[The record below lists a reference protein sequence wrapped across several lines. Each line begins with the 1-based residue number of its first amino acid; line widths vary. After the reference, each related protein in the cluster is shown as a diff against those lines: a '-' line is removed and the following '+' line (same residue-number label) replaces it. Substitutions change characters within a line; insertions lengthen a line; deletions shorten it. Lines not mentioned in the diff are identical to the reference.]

1 PSSSFLQASM
11 SPSNPGRDKVQE
23 TGERLMEHLLL
34 TTAEAAERLRIG
46 KSTLYDLIRSRRL
59 RTVKIGKRR
68 LVPVDALPEV
78 IALLVEEESAA

>member
-1 PSSSFLQASM
+1 M
-11 SPSNPGRDKVQE
+11 D
-23 TGERLMEHLLL
+23 HLLL

-78 IALLVEEESAA
+78 IALLAEEEAAA

>member
-1 PSSSFLQASM
+1 
-11 SPSNPGRDKVQE
+11 
-23 TGERLMEHLLL
+23 MEHLLL

>member
-1 PSSSFLQASM
+1 
-11 SPSNPGRDKVQE
+11 
-23 TGERLMEHLLL
+23 MEQLLL
-34 TTAEAAERLRIG
+34 TTAEAADRLRIG

>member
-1 PSSSFLQASM
+1 M
-11 SPSNPGRDKVQE
+11 D
-23 TGERLMEHLLL
+23 HLLL
-34 TTAEAAERLRIG
+34 TTPEAAERLRIG